1 MIGNARI
8 RAALIGAGAAVAAA
22 ALVSA
27 PAAAGGHELEE
38 LKAQIQA
45 LQKRLGELEA
55 AQKKKMEM
63 EKAAP
68 KAVVGGDSSGSW
80 KLPGS
85 DTSISFSGYAK
96 ADVIYDFGNDGGDTF
111 WVAGIPLDG
120 TAAAK
125 DGGAVSMHAKQS
137 RIRFDSR
144 TPTDWGSLRTRLE
157 TDFYGSGG
165 VFRMRHAFGQLGP
178 VLVGQTW
185 SIFGDEDTYASTV
198 DFDGPVGV
206 VATRR
211 PQLRY
216 TQGLGGGL
224 TVQAAIEENPGGGI
238 LKAER
243 GSKQV
248 PTVDEDGMVTSTTE
262 YSVDTVDALDRL
274 PTFLTALRYRPGW
287 GAVNLAGALRQVR
300 YGDDSEIAH
309 GYHIGAHV
317 NVSGDTQLLATFN
330 ASKGVSDYI
339 LYAGKAA
346 TLDAGGALK
355 LQDSLGG
362 MVGIKHSLSGSL
374 RTGLY
379 FGWMEHDTDA
389 SASPA
394 VRATE
399 NESLQT
405 VHATVAWNPVP
416 QVTVGVEFMHGWR
429 EANPQ
434 VTDGAV
440 DPMKSTSGE
449 DSRVQ
454 LGVQYSF

>member
-68 KAVVGGDSSGSW
+68 KAVVGGDFPGSW

-96 ADVIYDFGNDGGDTF
+96 ADVIYDLGRDGGGSF
-111 WVAGIPLDG
+111 WAPSIPLDDQP
-120 TAAAK
+120 AAK
-125 DGGAVSMHAKQS
+125 VGGAFGMHAKQS
-137 RIRFDSR
+137 RLRFDSR
-144 TPTDWGSLRTRLE
+144 TPTDWGGLRTRLE
-157 TDFYGSGG
+157 TDFWPGTLRLRQAY
-165 VFRMRHAFGQLGP
+165 GQLGP
-178 VLVGQTW
+178 VLIGQAW
-185 SIFGDEDTYASTV
+185 SLFHDQDTYVDTV
-198 DFDGPVGV
+198 DFDGPIGV
-206 VATRR
+206 EFARR
-211 PQLRY
+211 PQLSY
-216 TQGLGGGL
+216 TQAVGGV
-224 TVQAAIEENPGGGI
+224 TIQAGIEENPGGEI
-238 LKAER
+238 R
-243 GSKQV
+243 S
-248 PTVDEDGMVTSTTE
+248 DDGTP
-262 YSVDTVDALDRL
+262 DALDRL

-287 GAVNLAGALRQVR
+287 GAVNLVGALRQVR
-300 YGDDSEIAH
+300 HGDDSVVAH

-317 NVSGDTQLLATFN
+317 NVSGDTQLLAILN
-330 ASKGVSDYI
+330 ASKGVADYI
-339 LYAGKAA
+339 QGAGKGVAMVDGK
-346 TLDAGGALK
+346 LE

-362 MVGIKHSLSGSL
+362 MVAIKHSLSDSL

-379 FGWMEHDTDA
+379 FGWVEHDTNA
-389 SASPA
+389 GLSPTA
-394 VRATE
+394 RAAE
-399 NESLQT
+399 NESVQT
-405 VHATVAWNPVP
+405 VHATVKWNPVP